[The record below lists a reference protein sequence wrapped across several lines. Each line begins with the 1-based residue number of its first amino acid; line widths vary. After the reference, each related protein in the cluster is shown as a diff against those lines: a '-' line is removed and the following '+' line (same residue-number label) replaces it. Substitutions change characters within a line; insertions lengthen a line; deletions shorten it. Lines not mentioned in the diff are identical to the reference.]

1 MRTKAELC
9 ENLGDLRRDI
19 EAFDFEHTTQS
30 EMNGF
35 FYRWSRTLDQIV
47 LESSQVPGV
56 EAPYIELKAS
66 DASRHLREALVVGS
80 EDRERKIFKSTV
92 SIDCIRN
99 NIEMLGQQ

>member
-9 ENLGDLRRDI
+9 ENLSDLRRDI
-19 EAFDFEHTTQS
+19 EAFDFEHTTQA
-30 EMNGF
+30 EMNSF
-35 FYRWSRTLDQIV
+35 FFRWSNGLDQIV
-47 LESSQVPGV
+47 IEAGQVSGV

-66 DASRHLREALVVGS
+66 DARRHLREALVVES
-80 EDRERKIFKSTV
+80 EDRERNIFEATV